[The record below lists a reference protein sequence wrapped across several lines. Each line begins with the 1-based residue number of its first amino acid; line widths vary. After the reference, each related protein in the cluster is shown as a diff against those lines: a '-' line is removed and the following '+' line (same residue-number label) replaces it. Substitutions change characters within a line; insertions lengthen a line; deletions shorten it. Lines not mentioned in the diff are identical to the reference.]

1 MRCAN
6 SASPYRLGAEG
17 TESPP
22 TSAVV
27 SPVKM
32 AIEATMASRPT
43 AFWSM
48 DADPARC
55 NLYSQED
62 RPFGGKKRLGS
73 PPCYHSAMEFNP
85 SDGSQR
91 ASFELLPE
99 GTYEA
104 EVIEAEERTSQKGND
119 MIALTLQVAHP
130 DGYEAR
136 VWDYLVSV
144 PAAVFKI
151 RMFCEAAGL
160 DKQYQSGRLTA
171 KECIGKKVSAR
182 IGIEEGRDGFGD
194 RNTIFEY
201 MTGGSAK
208 PAGIATMPETAKAD
222 SPPMAP
228 VVNDDEIPF

>member
-1 MRCAN
+1 MVALQRV
-6 SASPYRLGAEG
+6 YRP
-17 TESPP
+17 S
-22 TSAVV
+22 
-27 SPVKM
+27 
-32 AIEATMASRPT
+32 
-43 AFWSM
+43 
-48 DADPARC
+48 
-55 NLYSQED
+55 
-62 RPFGGKKRLGS
+62 
-73 PPCYHSAMEFNP
+73 CYHWGMEFNP

-99 GTYEA
+99 GTYDA

-130 DGYEAR
+130 EGYEAR

-171 KECIGKKVSAR
+171 KECIGKNVSAR

-194 RNTIFEY
+194 RNTIYECV
-201 MTGGSAK
+201 TGGSPK
-208 PAGIATMPETAKAD
+208 PAGIATMPESNAAEK
-222 SPPMAP
+222 SSEPPMAP